1 MDLSPGLLAVLL
13 LLTAALGLVVG
24 WLLAAH
30 RAATLTG
37 ELTGELAST
46 RAELTQRTARA
57 GADEQRQREAFAALS
72 EQSLRA
78 NAEAVVRLAREQLGA
93 ATARADGDLA
103 GRQAAIDAL
112 VSPLRDTL
120 ARLETHTGALEMART
135 DAYAAL
141 REQLGAVRAAGDG
154 LRTETA
160 RLVASLRATGVRGRW
175 GELQLRRVVELAGMS
190 EHCDFA
196 MQETVRTAEGIARP
210 DLIVS
215 LAGGRRVVVDAKTPF
230 DAYLAAAD
238 PAPST
243 AGAAAG
249 AAGAG
254 TEGGSE
260 GSDGVRYAAHARAL
274 RAHVKALA
282 DRDYPRAVA
291 GSADFVVLFLPG
303 DGLLA
308 AAAAADPSLIEDALS
323 RRVVLTTPTTLVA
336 VLRTVASVWREDA
349 LVANAARL
357 RELAGQLYD
366 RLATMGAH
374 LGKVG
379 SGLSASVGAYNSA
392 VGSLESRV
400 LVTARRMAALHEDS
414 RVNLDPPELV
424 ELRPRP
430 LTAAELTDPAE
441 PTGSARLD
449 LGATG

>member
-1 MDLSPGLLAVLL
+1 MSGMALSPVVLALVL

-24 WLLAAH
+24 WLLAF
-30 RAATLTG
+30 RRGTM
-37 ELTGELAST
+37 LTGELAAT
-46 RAELTQRTARA
+46 RAELTVRAERA
-57 GADEQRQREAFAALS
+57 GQDEQRQREAFAALS

-78 NAEAVVRLAREQLGA
+78 NAESVVRLAREQLGA
-93 ATARADGDLA
+93 ASARASGDLA

-112 VSPLRDTL
+112 IAPLRDTL
-120 ARLETHTGALEMART
+120 ARLEAHTGALETART

-141 REQLGAVRAAGDG
+141 REQLGAVAQAGDG
-154 LRTETA
+154 LRSETA

-196 MQETVRTAEGIARP
+196 VQPTIRSGEGAQRP
-210 DLIVS
+210 DLIVA

-238 PAPST
+238 ADGP
-243 AGAAAG
+243 
-249 AAGAG
+249 
-254 TEGGSE
+254 EGP
-260 GSDGVRYAAHARAL
+260 VRYAAHARAV
-274 RAHVKALA
+274 RGHVKALA
-282 DRDYPRAVA
+282 ERDYPRAVA

-308 AAAAADPSLIEDALS
+308 AAAQADPGLIEEALA

-349 LVANAARL
+349 LVTNAARL
-357 RELAGQLYD
+357 RELAAQLYE
-366 RLATMGAH
+366 RLSTMGAH
-374 LGKVG
+374 LAKVG
-379 SGLSASVGAYNSA
+379 SGLTASVSAYNSA

-400 LVTARRMAALHEDS
+400 LVTARRMAALHEGD
-414 RVNLDPPELV
+414 VALDAPELV

-430 LTAAELTDPAE
+430 LTASELTDPAG
-441 PTGSARLD
+441 PPGLADPADAADRAAASGSGRFN
-449 LGATG
+449 LGASG